1 MDSDFYFENLKV
13 FLNALASDGAQQ
25 RDYLNKLGSEGN
37 KFIYLGPDELMM
49 DFDDS
54 LRLIDQ
60 FKEDASITEKAIK
73 SMHTLDVYLEGMTG
87 EKNEHLW
94 TDEALFEA
102 KEWEH
107 VRFLAGRC
115 LKGLSET

>member
-1 MDSDFYFENLKV
+1 MDSDFYLQNLKI
-13 FLNALASDGAQQ
+13 FIQALASGGSEQ

-37 KFIYLGPDELMM
+37 KYIYLGPDELAM
-49 DFDDS
+49 DFEDS

-60 FKEDASITEKAIK
+60 FKEQAHISENAIK
-73 SMHTLDVYLEGMTG
+73 SMHTLDAYLEEISG
-87 EKNEHLW
+87 EENLHLW

-107 VRFLAGRC
+107 VRFLARRC
-115 LKGLSET
+115 LKGLDEE